1 MEIGVFT
8 FAEVQP
14 DPHTGRAVSPAQRL
28 SDVVEQARLADEVG
42 LSVFGVG
49 EHHRSDFAATNPAVV
64 LAAGAARTTAIR
76 LTSAVSV
83 LSSADPVSVFEDFTL
98 VDLLSG
104 GRAEIMAGRGA
115 FVESF
120 PLYGFRLEDY
130 EALFEEKIQLLLQ
143 LRDQEAVTW
152 RGRFRPPL
160 HQQGVYP
167 RPAQRRLPI
176 WIGVGGTPTSVIRA
190 ATLGV
195 PMTIG
200 MIGGRPEQFVPLA
213 EIYREQARA
222 SGHDMSEL
230 QLGITLH
237 AFVARTSQEAAETF
251 YPYYASYIS
260 GLSRSRGALGQT
272 AFERARE
279 LDGHLLV
286 GSPAQ
291 VAEKVLHLR
300 EMFGNQ
306 RLLAQISLG
315 SVPHGA
321 AMEAI
326 RLLGEEVMPVVSH
339 SPTPTPSE
347 EAHSV

>member
-1 MEIGVFT
+1 
-8 FAEVQP
+8 
-14 DPHTGRAVSPAQRL
+14 
-28 SDVVEQARLADEVG
+28 
-42 LSVFGVG
+42 
-49 EHHRSDFAATNPAVV
+49 
-64 LAAGAARTTAIR
+64 
-76 LTSAVSV
+76 V

-115 FVESF
+115 FTESF

-130 EALFEEKIQLLLQ
+130 ESLFEEKIQLLLQ
-143 LRDQEAVTW
+143 LRDQQTVTW

-160 HQQGVYP
+160 HEQGVYP
-167 RPAQRRLPI
+167 RPVQPRLPV
-176 WIGVGGTPTSVIRA
+176 WIGVGGTPASAVRA
-190 ATLGV
+190 ATLGL
-195 PMTIG
+195 PMAIG
-200 MIGGRPEQFVPLA
+200 MIGGTPRQFAPLA

-222 SGHDMSEL
+222 SGNDVSKL
-230 QLGITLH
+230 PLAITTH

-251 YPYYASYIS
+251 YPYYASYMS
-260 GLSRSRGALGQT
+260 CVLRSNRVLGRA
-272 AFERARE
+272 AFEQARE

-291 VAEKVLHLR
+291 VAEKILHLR

-315 SVPHGA
+315 ALPQGA

-326 RLLGEEVMPVVSH
+326 RLLGEEVMPTVAH
-339 SPTPTPSE
+339 SPVPAPTL
-347 EAHSV
+347 EARPA